1 MNYHSLLENLALS
14 GLRVSKVNKFIQKF
28 VDDDKVVSNTLL
40 FNLLKILAHNLN
52 KLVQE
57 WEDHGSICIAPG
69 DADDVQV
76 LMLDVHERAARSLN
90 QRGDISFLFPF
101 HEQWKK
107 LINDAHFHV
116 SSIVSWNEHLP

>member
-52 KLVQE
+52 KLVQAE
-57 WEDHGSICIAPG
+57 
-69 DADDVQV
+69 V
-76 LMLDVHERAARSLN
+76 
-90 QRGDISFLFPF
+90 
-101 HEQWKK
+101 
-107 LINDAHFHV
+107 
-116 SSIVSWNEHLP
+116 